1 MPRHSPYI
9 RGMTLRKIARLGHP
23 VLLAKAEPVGDP
35 TQPEIARLIED
46 MLETM
51 QDAGGVGLAAPQVHE
66 SLRLMLAVDPASAAD
81 GNPPTCHV
89 LVDPVLE
96 PVDGEMEDGF
106 EGCLSIPG
114 LRGLVPRHRRL
125 RWRALDRDGAPVG
138 GMAEGFFARVLQHE
152 VDHLDGVLY
161 LSRMTDLRQIAFD
174 RELPLL
180 QAWRSR
186 MEEVQE

>member
-1 MPRHSPYI
+1 
-9 RGMTLRKIARLGHP
+9 MTLRKIARLGHP
-23 VLLAKAEPVGDP
+23 VLLARAQPVGDP
-35 TQPEIARLIED
+35 TRPEIARLIED

-66 SLRLMLAVDPASAAD
+66 SLRLILAVDPASAAD

-125 RWRALDRDGAPVG
+125 RWRALDRDGAPREG
-138 GMAEGFFARVLQHE
+138 LAEGFFARVLQHE

>member
-23 VLLAKAEPVGDP
+23 VLLARAEPVGDP
-35 TQPEIARLIED
+35 TRPEIARLIED

-66 SLRLMLAVDPASAAD
+66 SLRLILAVDPASAAD

-114 LRGLVPRHRRL
+114 LRGRVARHADL
-125 RWRALDRDGAPVG
+125 RYRALDRHGRPIAG
-138 GMAEGFFARVLQHE
+138 LASGLFARVLQHE
-152 VDHLDGVLY
+152 VDHLDGILY
-161 LSRMTDLRQIAFD
+161 PMRMPDLRALAFD
-174 RELPLL
+174 REVPHLTAWLEQRGDLP
-180 QAWRSR
+180 
-186 MEEVQE
+186 